1 MRVQAGASTWW
12 LYGGVDVRVD
22 VSDLA
27 REVPYLLC
35 TVQYIVKKGWT
46 E

>member
-22 VSDLA
+22 ASDLGKSHM
-27 REVPYLLC
+27 VSIVYS
-35 TVQYIVKKGWT
+35 TVHS
-46 E
+46 